1 MFPSQFSRFT
11 SARDIPTEFIS
22 KGVCLQ
28 GRVTNVQL
36 ESPKISSLMMI
47 NGGQAYSPIRI
58 SVEHTPILNAR
69 RYLKQ
74 SPAPLHIELACIW
87 CTSKGLEQL
96 QELIKDQDI
105 WFQIYGIQQD
115 DNLLYSSIL
124 LKKVI
129 LRAIQFKL
137 EFPYFYFDRHG
148 GFGWRGMLDCF
159 Y

>member
-1 MFPSQFSRFT
+1 
-11 SARDIPTEFIS
+11 
-22 KGVCLQ
+22 
-28 GRVTNVQL
+28 
-36 ESPKISSLMMI
+36 MMI

-124 LKKVI
+124 LKKTWRFWLERDVG
-129 LRAIQFKL
+129 LLLLKKGYGMVAPLKQQFNPNDLYLAYYHYLLLQETKFQGRKPRNFLKL
-137 EFPYFYFDRHG
+137 PFFRSKSQG
-148 GFGWRGMLDCF
+148 S
-159 Y
+159 